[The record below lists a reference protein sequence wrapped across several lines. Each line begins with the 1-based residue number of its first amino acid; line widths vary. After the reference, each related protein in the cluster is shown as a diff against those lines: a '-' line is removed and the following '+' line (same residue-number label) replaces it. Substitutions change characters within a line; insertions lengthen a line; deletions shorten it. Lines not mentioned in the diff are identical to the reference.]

1 MKSID
6 RSEHKAALIL
16 RLKRIEG
23 QLRGIQRLI
32 EEEAPCESVA
42 QQLSAA
48 RRALDKAHHTMVG
61 CLIESQLAE
70 RGVAPAEAQSLVD
83 LAVTLRRGTTR
94 DEVADAFRQAARGD
108 LAPILG
114 VEEEEL
120 VSSDFIGETRS
131 AVVDLP
137 LLQAAGDR
145 LFRVVAWYDNEY
157 GYTHRLAELL
167 GLILARG
174 G

>member
-70 RGVAPAEAQSLVD
+70 RGVAPAEYAHGD
-83 LAVTLRRGTTR
+83 AVNRA
-94 DEVADAFRQAARGD
+94 VADLSRTDRFEYPSRVDWRQADG
-108 LAPILG
+108 
-114 VEEEEL
+114 
-120 VSSDFIGETRS
+120 
-131 AVVDLP
+131 
-137 LLQAAGDR
+137 LQ
-145 LFRVVAWYDNEY
+145 
-157 GYTHRLAELL
+157 LAERPHDPRN
-167 GLILARG
+167 GLQP
-174 G
+174 